1 MYWEEKTEDSAV
13 YKVPEDII
21 DVVFKIKCK
30 TIPIHHGQSLAQE
43 IIKYLPWMAEEQGAA
58 IHQVHVAE
66 SANGWIRPT
75 GADDIMNVS
84 CRTKLTLRI
93 PSTRFDDLSALVG
106 KTLEVSGHRIE
117 ICHYSKKIL
126 SKMTTIFARY
136 IDTQG
141 EEDESAFLEMVQQE
155 LLKKGIRIKK
165 MMSGLIV
172 RHQFEGGERLT
183 RKIMLS
189 DLDVE
194 ESVILQEQ
202 GIGEGLLQ
210 GFGIFLPHKGI
221 EAVNKTQDK

>member
-1 MYWEEKTEDSAV
+1 MYWQEKTEDSAV
-13 YKVPEDII
+13 YKVPEDVI

-30 TIPIHHGQSLAQE
+30 TIPVHHGQSLAQE

-75 GADDIMNVS
+75 GEDDIMNVS

-93 PSTRFDDLSALVG
+93 PSARFDDLSQLVG
-106 KTLEVSGHRIE
+106 KQLSVNGNSLEVGQ
-117 ICHYSKKIL
+117 YSKKVL

-136 IDTQG
+136 IDTNG
-141 EEDESAFLEMVQQE
+141 EQDEGVFLQNMQKE
-155 LLKKGIRIKK
+155 LLAKGIRIKK

-172 RHQFEGGERLT
+172 KHQFSDGEHLT
-183 RKIMLS
+183 RKLMLS

-194 ESVILQEQ
+194 ESVLLQEQ
-202 GIGEGLLQ
+202 GIGSYLNY